1 MATASV
7 FDSALKSLVDDLAKD
22 PTTML
27 EIANL
32 FAKMCDPYVPFLEG
46 PLSQSG
52 LAQVEPGVVTYGN
65 DLVPYAHYQYVGV
78 DFRHTLDYHPKA
90 TAYWDEAMLREKG
103 DEFNAQV
110 EAILT
115 RRAKELW
122 R

>member
-1 MATASV
+1 MATADI
-7 FDSALKSLVDDLAKD
+7 FNPILQALADDLQNDK
-22 PTTML
+22 PTML

-52 LAQVEPGVVTYGN
+52 LAQVQPGMVIYGN
-65 DLVPYAHYQYVGV
+65 DQVPYAHYQYVGV
-78 DFRHTLDYHPKA
+78 DFNHTIEHHPRA
-90 TAYWDEAMLREKG
+90 TALWDEVMLQEKG

-110 EAILT
+110 EQILI
-115 RRAKELW
+115 RRAREIW